1 MPLVG
6 AAPIQR
12 LAMLPEEHTLRTVQ
26 VRETATD
33 TLVTAMA
40 MLSSDR
46 LLVSAGAGRCGRWQ
60 REVLSDGDFD
70 DAGAVHRQC
79 LHDGVSDL
87 VRA

>member
-6 AAPIQR
+6 AAPTQC
-12 LAMLPEEHTLRTVQ
+12 LAMLPQEHKLRTVQ

-33 TLVTAMA
+33 TLVTAIA
-40 MLSSDR
+40 ILSSDR
-46 LLVSAGAGRCGRWQ
+46 LLVSAGAGWCGRRQ

-70 DAGAVHRQC
+70 DAGTVHRQC